1 MMQRFYSVDEQTG
14 STPSADRK
22 KLKRQSTTEMDM
34 TDISAN
40 SLLCG
45 MQQFDRAVQNM
56 EETILVPSRL
66 MDMSVS
72 DESSPKQKPVPSLL
86 KSSDAY
92 DVFQLLKSVR
102 CTVRRG
108 GCSAESDEL
117 ESKPLRPM
125 PSMRSSQSL
134 SSLSSEA
141 SSSGA
146 AGDDSGHESEP
157 SEHAAGEEQ
166 PCEAVRARFESHL
179 SGLGQCLAQM
189 TEAASFLSSRYEQQ
203 LDSAF

>member
-1 MMQRFYSVDEQTG
+1 MHQKVE
-14 STPSADRK
+14 PS
-22 KLKRQSTTEMDM
+22 L
-34 TDISAN
+34 TDLSPF
-40 SLLCG
+40 G
-45 MQQFDRAVQNM
+45 
-56 EETILVPSRL
+56 RL
-66 MDMSVS
+66 MDMSVR
-72 DESSPKQKPVPSLL
+72 DESSDMQKPVPSLL
-86 KSSDAY
+86 QSSDAY

-108 GCSAESDEL
+108 GIGGDSEEL
-117 ESKPLRPM
+117 ETKPLQRVS
-125 PSMRSSQSL
+125 SMRSSQSL

-146 AGDDSGHESEP
+146 PCEDSGHESEQ
-157 SEHAAGEEQ
+157 SEDTSGSEA

-203 LDSAF
+203 LDSGF